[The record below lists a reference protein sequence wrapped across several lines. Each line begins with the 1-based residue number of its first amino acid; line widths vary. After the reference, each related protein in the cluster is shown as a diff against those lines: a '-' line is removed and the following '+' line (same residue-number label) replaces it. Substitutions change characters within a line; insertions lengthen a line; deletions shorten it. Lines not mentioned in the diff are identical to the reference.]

1 MINATLTVKIHSV
14 DETHDAQGVKIV
26 YGDCSFHSY
35 SKDGLVESSMPFRA
49 KGAAAVA
56 IALVEAGTNGVAVG
70 YPDME
75 VADSGNGYKEKQCT
89 LVIRNFMPTESGQ
102 LKLTEKHLQS
112 QPAQLPTE
120 HALVTADA
128 SNNGVFVDKLDIPF

>member
-35 SKDGLVESSMPFRA
+35 SKDGLVESTMPFRA

-56 IALVEAGTNGVAVG
+56 IAEFAVGTNGVAVG
-70 YPDME
+70 YLDLE
-75 VADSGNGYKEKQCT
+75 VVDTGNGYKEKKCT
-89 LVIRNFMPTESGQ
+89 LVIRNFIPALSGQ
-102 LKLTEKHLQS
+102 PKLAEKHLQS
-112 QPAQLPTE
+112 QPEQAAERTLIAAFP
-120 HALVTADA
+120 A
-128 SNNGVFVDKLDIPF
+128 SNGVSVDELDIPF